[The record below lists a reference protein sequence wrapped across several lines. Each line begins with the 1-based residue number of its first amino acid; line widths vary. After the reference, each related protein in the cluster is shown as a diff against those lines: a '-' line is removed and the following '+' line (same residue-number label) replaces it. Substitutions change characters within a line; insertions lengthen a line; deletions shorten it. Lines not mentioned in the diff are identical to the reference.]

1 MPVHFKSA
9 CLVLEDGS
17 IFEGYS
23 IGADTSEEGEVVF
36 TTGMVGYNQSLT
48 DPSYCGQIL
57 VFA

>member
-48 DPSYCGQIL
+48 
-57 VFA
+57 